1 MSEYGEKD
9 PLFDSEGSG
18 KFHILKHLW
27 EKRKGEKEKKETPE
41 KNPDLEPLP
50 EKLAESKPENP
61 EETKAEIERLKQ
73 EIEKA
78 NNPEIPQEVKVEDP
92 RIIEEIKG
100 LTDAPREFGF
110 KERLMNVVSEPWFVD
125 GALQKRAEWFIKNS
139 GIEKYLKTGGQ
150 YLDVGTGKGHITQRI
165 LEDMEKAGNALSAY
179 YGIDNADRPLKK
191 VQKREAKRKGIP
203 ISKDNNPMNFSFNSA
218 DALPFQ
224 DGSLDGVSYIFA
236 IHHMDKDMTD
246 KVMQEAMRVL
256 KPDGNIFIAEDI
268 VDSEEQRQR
277 TAKRDDQ
284 LNWGKGEHNYKS
296 DQDWEKYFDELGLE
310 VAGRNFFESE
320 TKKGSIPHGFYV
332 LRKKQESE

>member
-1 MSEYGEKD
+1 MVKKTPEQS
-9 PLFDSEGSG
+9 SEGSEDS
-18 KFHILKHLW
+18 KIESQPEVSPEINL
-27 EKRKGEKEKKETPE
+27 EKKQEI
-41 KNPDLEPLP
+41 K
-50 EKLAESKPENP
+50 AESP
-61 EETKAEIERLKQ
+61 EEIEAKIEELKQ

-78 NNPEIPQEVKVEDP
+78 DDVDKPKEIHAEDP

-100 LTDAPREFGF
+100 LTDAPKEFGF
-110 KERLMNVVSEPWFVD
+110 KERLMNVVFEPWFVD
-125 GALQKRAEWFIKNS
+125 GALQRRAEWFIKNS
-139 GIEKYLKTGGQ
+139 GIEKYLKAGGQ

-256 KPDGNIFIAEDI
+256 KPDGNIFIAEDV
-268 VDSEEQRQR
+268 VDSEEQRRR
-277 TAKRDDQ
+277 TARRDDQ

-310 VAGRNFFESE
+310 VARRELFESK